1 MMHGKRR
8 AGSIKSLDLL
18 DFRHGVISLQG
29 RGMIGGKK
37 KTPSRPA
44 AGFSVGWPAA
54 PRGEP
59 ARRGVLRRR
68 QRPVR
73 ARFAVPAVTVVK
85 QPCEKLFALLAAALY
100 RLFHPGIAQ
109 GARFRLPHLRILC
122 RKRSRRKVRND

>member
-18 DFRHGVISLQG
+18 DFRHGVISLQS

-44 AGFSVGWPAA
+44 AGFSVGWLAA

-85 QPCEKLFALLAAALY
+85 QPCEKLL
-100 RLFHPGIAQ
+100 
-109 GARFRLPHLRILC
+109 RF
-122 RKRSRRKVRND
+122 SRPPCIVYFTQASPKVPDSGCPICESCAESDRAEKSA